1 MKCNIVCCIQLA
13 DYGNSQYILSANA
26 STHTNRIIFSS
37 ALLTLYDHEK
47 YLNYG
52 RFKYFNNK
60 VWGNIAVITK
70 PVERY
75 HQGFFKNF
83 DAWIDWI
90 NINKVGEWFFTM
102 DYNEANNEVV
112 FKFDFADKTIATI
125 FKIAAS

>member
-1 MKCNIVCCIQLA
+1 MKCEISCCQL
-13 DYGNSQYILSANA
+13 DEYNDNPYILLSSA
-26 STHTNRIIFSS
+26 STNTNQIIFGNV
-37 ALLTLYDHEK
+37 LLSLYDHEK

-70 PVERY
+70 PVECNNR
-75 HQGFFKNF
+75 GFFQNF
-83 DAWIDWI
+83 DAWVDWI

-102 DYNEANNEVV
+102 DYNEATNEVA